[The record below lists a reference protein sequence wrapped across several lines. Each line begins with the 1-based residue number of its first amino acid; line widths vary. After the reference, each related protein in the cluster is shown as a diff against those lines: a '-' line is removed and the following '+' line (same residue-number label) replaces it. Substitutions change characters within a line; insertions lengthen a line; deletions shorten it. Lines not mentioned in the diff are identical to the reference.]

1 MVVRLPTL
9 EQIDDLGSDFGL
21 VLSADE
27 ISAIRARVTAD
38 LDEAVAFAEAS
49 PFPDP
54 KDLLVDMFAE

>member
-1 MVVRLPTL
+1 MR
-9 EQIDDLGSDFGL
+9 E
-21 VLSADE
+21 
-27 ISAIRARVTAD
+27 RVTAD